1 MLSLPKIYPIT
12 DIRLSGLSHV
22 EQVRKLIDGGATF
35 VQLRD
40 KRSSPRQFYEQV
52 VECVRIAHDKNVQ
65 IIINDRVDIALVA
78 KADGVH
84 LGQDDMPPERARL
97 LLGETAI
104 IGFSTHSIEQAKL
117 AASLPIDYVAIGPI
131 FATSTKENPDPL
143 VGLDGLVAVKAAAGN
158 RPVVA
163 IGGINQANLRDIFDA
178 GADSVAM
185 IGAIFSAADQI
196 TSQMNHLTS
205 LIDRK

>member
-22 EQVRKLIDGGATF
+22 EQVRKLIAGGATF

-52 VECVRIAHDKNVQ
+52 VECVRIAHDQNVQ

-84 LGQDDMPPERARL
+84 LGQDDMPPEKARIV
-97 LLGETAI
+97 LGAAAI
-104 IGFSTHSIEQAKL
+104 IGFSTHSVEQVKL

-143 VGLDGLVAVKAAAGN
+143 VGLDGLVAVKTAAGN

-163 IGGINQANLRDIFDA
+163 IGGINEANLRDVFDV
-178 GADSVAM
+178 GADSAAM
-185 IGAIFSAADQI
+185 IGAIVSAADQI

-205 LIDRK
+205 LIDQK